1 MSILSLRLV
10 QYSNW
15 LRNTFIIHIVIE
27 FIFGLSFLLI
37 PDLFSSV
44 IGWEP
49 EVFEPINRIFGAV
62 IVGQTQVI

>member
-1 MSILSLRLV
+1 VSILSLRLV

-49 EVFEPINRIFGAV
+49 EVFDPINRIFGAV

>member
-49 EVFEPINRIFGAV
+49 EVFDPINRIFGAV